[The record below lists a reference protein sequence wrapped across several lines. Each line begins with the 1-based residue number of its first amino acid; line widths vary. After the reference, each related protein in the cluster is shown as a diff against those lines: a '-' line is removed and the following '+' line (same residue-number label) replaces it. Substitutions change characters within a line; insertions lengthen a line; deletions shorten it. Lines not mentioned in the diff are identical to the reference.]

1 MQSMVMKVAYQRKDI
16 RESEIRYSTDARYVI
31 CEKLGYTTCLSL
43 YGFK

>member
-1 MQSMVMKVAYQRKDI
+1 MEVAYQRKDI
-16 RESEIRYSTDARYVI
+16 RGSGARYSADARYAI